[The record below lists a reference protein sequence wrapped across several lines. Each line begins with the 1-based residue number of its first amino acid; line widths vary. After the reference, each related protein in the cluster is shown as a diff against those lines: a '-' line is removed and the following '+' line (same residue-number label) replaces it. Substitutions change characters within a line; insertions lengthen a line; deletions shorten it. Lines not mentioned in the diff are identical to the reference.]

1 MSLVARYLESNKIPT
16 IIIGS
21 ALDIVEYCG
30 VPRFLYTD
38 FPLGNPCGKPFDE
51 SMQLSIIDGA
61 ITLLESAEKAN
72 TTKRSAFVWSE
83 DDTWRDNY
91 AQITDAN
98 RKELAHRGETRRK
111 QQALEKNA
119 GAKRA
124 PMIA

>member
-1 MSLVARYLESNKIPT
+1 VSLVARYLESNKIPT
-16 IIIGS
+16 IVIGS

-38 FPLGNPCGKPFDE
+38 FPLGNPCGKPFDK
-51 SMQLSIIDGA
+51 SMQLSIIDEA
-61 ITLLESAEKAN
+61 LTLLESAEKGN
-72 TTKRSAFVWSE
+72 TTKRSTFVWSG
-83 DDTWRDNY
+83 DDTWRDSY
-91 AQITDAN
+91 AEITDAN
-98 RKELAHRGETRRK
+98 KKELARRGETRRK